1 MHHAQGKTTASFLI
15 RLRSQDTP
23 TGISAGT
30 LDELVKVTG
39 MSKTEIAHLALR
51 NFADRYLPHYE
62 KDDGPLSNEQICA
75 IREASAASDI
85 ADDNFT
91 QRLF

>member
-1 MHHAQGKTTASFLI
+1 MHNIQGKTTASFLI
-15 RLRSQDTP
+15 RLRNQDTP

-62 KDDGPLSNEQICA
+62 KDDGPLNDEQICT
-75 IREASAASDI
+75 IREVSAASDI

>member
-1 MHHAQGKTTASFLI
+1 MI
-15 RLRSQDTP
+15 RLRNQDTP

-51 NFADRYLPHYE
+51 NFADRYLSHYE
-62 KDDGPLSNEQICA
+62 KDDGLLSDGQITA
-75 IREASAASDI
+75 LLLEIWW
-85 ADDNFT
+85 
-91 QRLF
+91 